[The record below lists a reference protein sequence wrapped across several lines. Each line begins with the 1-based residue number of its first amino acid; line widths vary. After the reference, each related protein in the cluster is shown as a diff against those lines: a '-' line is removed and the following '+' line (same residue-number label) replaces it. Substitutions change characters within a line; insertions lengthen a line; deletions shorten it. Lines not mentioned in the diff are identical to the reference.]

1 LVVSQKKETIGSEV
15 VNVVKPYTPTIS
27 DAFKIKE
34 MPNLDDDG
42 NTKSIRYTIFSFP
55 VASTFTPSKGKSE
68 GGRQNKKSMFSNY
81 ATLGFG
87 NYRVLR

>member
-1 LVVSQKKETIGSEV
+1 MNFNFQNIIITAFLVAFQLVVSQKKETIGSEV

-42 NTKSIRYTIFSFP
+42 NTK
-55 VASTFTPSKGKSE
+55 A
-68 GGRQNKKSMFSNY
+68 
-81 ATLGFG
+81 
-87 NYRVLR
+87 

>member
-1 LVVSQKKETIGSEV
+1 LFHQKKETIGSEV

-42 NTKSIRYTIFSFP
+42 NAKSIRYTIFSFQLP
-55 VASTFTPSKGKSE
+55 PLLHLLKEAE
-68 GGRQNKKSMFSNY
+68 GVRKQNKPH
-81 ATLGFG
+81 
-87 NYRVLR
+87 V

>member
-1 LVVSQKKETIGSEV
+1 LVVSQKKRETIGSEV

-42 NTKSIRYTIFSFP
+42 NTKESIRYTIFSSC
-55 VASTFTPSKGKSE
+55 STFTPSKGKAE
-68 GGRQNKKSMFSNY
+68 GGRQSKTT
-81 ATLGFG
+81 AH
-87 NYRVLR
+87 V